1 MLFIRLIFLGV
12 MGVFMVMSND
22 VLGAELGDIHK
33 DISNIMDRLDKIEVR
48 SSHLEK
54 NVDKKT
60 G

>member
-1 MLFIRLIFLGV
+1 